1 MSRHKKGE
9 SALPILAIIFLATA
23 AQIFILRAYH
33 PLWWDQSVYA
43 GMGKF
48 IFSAGT
54 KGIWE
59 PLRPPLLPLLIGF
72 FWKIGI
78 DPVLAGKIL
87 STLFNAGVIALVY
100 FIAKK
105 AFNYRTAVIASFL
118 TAFSH
123 LFLFYNHVGLSEIP
137 SAFFALL
144 AVLMIIERKYF
155 WAGMFSSFSFL
166 SKFPGGIIF
175 GSAAIFIAFCQKPP
189 VRDRWHAGI
198 CANIGKW
205 FLTLEIPRIM
215 TAVFE
220 HNSLFQSE
228 KIKEKAKRILLLSIG
243 FFIPVAIFLIV
254 NIIMYGNALLPFVE
268 ANEAIANTFPKS
280 PFWFYAKEIIV
291 QGVVCAFALVYA
303 AIAVFR
309 MERNRQARLL
319 WIALVLFLAYF
330 SWSGYKEMRF
340 AMLFMPI
347 VYILSAA
354 GIFEAFRNFR
364 KRGALMI
371 IAVLLIFSIQ
381 SAYQLASYQRRWEGA
396 SYDAAMNKF
405 YASVSGKSGE
415 IWVSRPQFS
424 EYTDA
429 RLNLIYYP
437 TFEESSITI
446 LERMKNASTVFIDT
460 CDLSCITEEC
470 KKRNAE
476 MISGLESSF
485 NKKEENSSSCR
496 LLSFS
501 R

>member
-1 MSRHKKGE
+1 MRATASRNKGRE

-23 AQIFILRAYH
+23 AQLFILRASP

-59 PLRPPLLPLLIGF
+59 PLRPPVLPLLIGF

-87 STLFNAGVIALVY
+87 STLFNAGVIALAY

-123 LFLFYNHVGLSEIP
+123 LFLFYNHMGLSEIP

-175 GSAAIFIAFCQKPP
+175 GSAAIFIAF
-189 VRDRWHAGI
+189 
-198 CANIGKW
+198 
-205 FLTLEIPRIM
+205 
-215 TAVFE
+215 
-220 HNSLFQSE
+220 FQSE
-228 KIKEKAKRILLLSIG
+228 KIKEKAKRILLLSTG
-243 FFIPVAIFLIV
+243 FFMPVAIFLIA

-268 ANEAIANTFPKS
+268 ANRAIASTFPKS

-291 QGVVCAFALVYA
+291 QGVVCAFALIYA

-309 MERNRQARLL
+309 R
-319 WIALVLFLAYF
+319 
-330 SWSGYKEMRF
+330 
-340 AMLFMPI
+340 
-347 VYILSAA
+347 
-354 GIFEAFRNFR
+354 
-364 KRGALMI
+364 
-371 IAVLLIFSIQ
+371 
-381 SAYQLASYQRRWEGA
+381 
-396 SYDAAMNKF
+396 
-405 YASVSGKSGE
+405 
-415 IWVSRPQFS
+415 
-424 EYTDA
+424 
-429 RLNLIYYP
+429 
-437 TFEESSITI
+437 
-446 LERMKNASTVFIDT
+446 
-460 CDLSCITEEC
+460 
-470 KKRNAE
+470 
-476 MISGLESSF
+476 
-485 NKKEENSSSCR
+485 
-496 LLSFS
+496 
-501 R
+501 

>member
-1 MSRHKKGE
+1 MRATASRNKGRE

-23 AQIFILRAYH
+23 AQLFILRASP

-59 PLRPPLLPLLIGF
+59 PLRPPVLPLLIGF

-87 STLFNAGVIALVY
+87 STLFNAGVIALAY

-123 LFLFYNHVGLSEIP
+123 LFLFYNHMGLSEIP

-175 GSAAIFIAFCQKPP
+175 GSAAIFIAF
-189 VRDRWHAGI
+189 
-198 CANIGKW
+198 
-205 FLTLEIPRIM
+205 
-215 TAVFE
+215 
-220 HNSLFQSE
+220 FQSE
-228 KIKEKAKRILLLSIG
+228 KIKEKAKRILLLSTG
-243 FFIPVAIFLIV
+243 FFMPVAIFLIA

-268 ANEAIANTFPKS
+268 ANRAIASTFPKS

-291 QGVVCAFALVYA
+291 QGVVCAFALIYA

-309 MERNRQARLL
+309 RERNRQAGLL
-319 WIALVLFLAYF
+319 WIALALFLAYF

-347 VYILSAA
+347 VYIFSAA

-381 SAYQLASYQRRWEGA
+381 SAYQLASYQRHWEGA

-405 YASVSGKSGE
+405 YASVPGKSGE

-446 LERMKNASTVFIDT
+446 LERMKNASAVFIDT

-485 NKKEENSSSCR
+485 NKKEENLSSCR